1 MRKRWTRDIV
11 LAEGLKYNH
20 RVDFIRN
27 SQSAY
32 NRARKDG
39 YLDVACSHMIPIGN
53 RVLRM
58 VYSYEFSDN
67 HVYVGL
73 TYNIEKRNASHL
85 LKGPVF
91 NHIQKSQ
98 IIPKRKIISKNYIP
112 WIEAGVLEQKTI
124 DEYKNN
130 GWNIL
135 NTSKGGGMGG
145 KEIKW
150 TKDEILKESLKYNT
164 RTQFRRNS
172 PKGYDAA
179 IRNKLLNTVCSHMT
193 HLNKSWTKEK
203 IQNVAAKYNRR
214 GDFQKYSPNEYSI
227 AHKHK
232 WINDVCSHMKPS
244 QTNKEAYASLSR

>member
-1 MRKRWTRDIV
+1 MRKRWSKKLVIEE
-11 LAEGLKYNH
+11 ALKYKH

-39 YLDVACSHMIPIGN
+39 YLDEACFHMIPIGN
-53 RVLRM
+53 RVMRM

-67 HVYVGL
+67 CVYVGL
-73 TYNIEKRNASHL
+73 TYNIEKRNTTHL

-91 NHIQKSQ
+91 NHIQESH
-98 IIPKRKIISKNYIP
+98 IIPKRKTISENYIP
-112 WIEAGVLEQKTI
+112 WIDAGILEQKTI
-124 DEYKNN
+124 EEYRND

-150 TKDEILKESLKYNT
+150 TKELIMKEALKYNT
-164 RTQFRRNS
+164 RSEFRKKS

-179 IRNKLLNTVCSHMT
+179 IRNNLLDVVCSHMKY
-193 HLNKSWTKEK
+193 LNKSWTKEK
-203 IQNVAAKYNRR
+203 IQEVALKYNSR

-232 WINDVCSHMKPS
+232 WISDVCKHIKQQRGPKSP
-244 QTNKEAYASLSR
+244 LSR